1 MLTLILIGLGTY
13 LPLYLLGPLLAL
25 AAKLFPIDVV
35 ADFIYESVSAVESL
49 LLRAGV
55 LHPV

>member
-1 MLTLILIGLGTY
+1 MLTLILIGLGAY
-13 LPLYLLGPLLAL
+13 LPLYLLGPILAL
-25 AAKLFPIDVV
+25 VAKLFPVDVV
-35 ADFIYESVSAVESL
+35 ADFIYELVSSVENL